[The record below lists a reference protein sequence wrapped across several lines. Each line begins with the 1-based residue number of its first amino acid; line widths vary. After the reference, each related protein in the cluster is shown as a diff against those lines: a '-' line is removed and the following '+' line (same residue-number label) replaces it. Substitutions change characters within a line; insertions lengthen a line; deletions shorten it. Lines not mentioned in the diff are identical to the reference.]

1 MDHAAFAELTAGRA
15 LGDLEPAEQQA
26 VDAHLRQCASCRA
39 LTRDLDGVLTELSYA
54 APPRPVPASL
64 GPSIMAAIRSEAA
77 TTMRPAAMPAAG
89 SGSTGVAAP
98 RPSTRSEPVLPEV
111 IRPDRFRGWGRALG
125 IGLAA
130 AAALAIVVL
139 GAEVLALRDQVDSA
153 NLLAR
158 GYADQLSARDT
169 AMQVVADPAHA
180 SAWLAPST
188 GDVTASALMV
198 WVPGST
204 QTYLVADGL
213 PATPEGQDYQFWYAD
228 DAGVHAGITFD
239 YDGSG
244 MLIMPV
250 EVDLSG
256 AKAAMLTIEEDG
268 GAQGGPSK
276 DIVFG
281 ELPAS

>member
-1 MDHAAFAELTAGRA
+1 MDHAAFTELTAGRA
-15 LGDLEPAEQQA
+15 LGDLDSAEQEA

-39 LTRDLDGVLTELSYA
+39 LTRDLDGVLTELSFA

-64 GPSIMAAIRSEAA
+64 GPSIMAAIRNEAA
-77 TTMRPAAMPAAG
+77 ISMRPTPLP
-89 SGSTGVAAP
+89 SGRAVATP
-98 RPSTRSEPVLPEV
+98 RPSAQQASVLPEV

-139 GAEVLALRDQVDSA
+139 GAEVLSLRDQVDSA

-188 GDVTASALMV
+188 GEVTASALMV
-198 WVPGST
+198 WMPGST
-204 QTYLVADGL
+204 QTYLVAQGL

-239 YDGSG
+239 HDGSG
-244 MLIMPV
+244 VLIMPV
-250 EVDLSG
+250 EVDLTG

-268 GAQGGPSK
+268 GAQGGPSR

>member
-1 MDHAAFAELTAGRA
+1 MDHAAFTELTAGRA
-15 LGDLEPAEQQA
+15 LGDLDVAEQQA
-26 VDAHLRQCASCRA
+26 VDAHLRSCASCRA
-39 LTRDLDGVLTELSYA
+39 LTRELDGVLTELSFA
-54 APPRPVPASL
+54 APPRRVPASL
-64 GPSIMAAIRSEAA
+64 GPSIMAAIRNDAA
-77 TTMRPAAMPAAG
+77 LGSRPVPLSA
-89 SGSTGVAAP
+89 TGPVPMSRPAP
-98 RPSTRSEPVLPEV
+98 RPDPVLPEV

-139 GAEVLALRDQVDSA
+139 GAEVLNLRDQVDSA
-153 NLLAR
+153 QLLAR
-158 GYADQLSARDT
+158 SYADQLSARDT
-169 AMQVVADPAHA
+169 AMQVVADPSHA

-204 QTYLVADGL
+204 QTYLVAEGL
-213 PATPEGQDYQFWYAD
+213 PATPDGQDYQFWYAD

-244 MLIMPV
+244 VLIMPV
-250 EVDLSG
+250 DVDLSG

>member
-1 MDHAAFAELTAGRA
+1 MDHAAFTELTAGRA
-15 LGDLEPAEQQA
+15 LGDLDAAEQRA
-26 VDAHLRQCASCRA
+26 IDVHLRQCASCRA
-39 LTRDLDGVLTELSYA
+39 LTRDLDGVLTQLAYG

-64 GPSIMAAIRSEAA
+64 GPSIMAAIRNEAA
-77 TTMRPAAMPAAG
+77 LSMRPTPLPVAGAMA
-89 SGSTGVAAP
+89 TP
-98 RPSTRSEPVLPEV
+98 RPSARTESLLPEV
-111 IRPDRFRGWGRALG
+111 VRPDRFRGWGRALG

-139 GAEVLALRDQVDSA
+139 GAEVLSLRDQVDSA
-153 NLLAR
+153 NLIAR

-188 GDVTASALMV
+188 GEVTASALMV
-198 WVPGST
+198 WMPGST
-204 QTYLVADGL
+204 QTYLVAQGL
-213 PATPEGQDYQFWYAD
+213 PATADGQDYQFWYAD

-244 MLIMPV
+244 VLIMPV

>member
-15 LGDLEPAEQQA
+15 LGDLDVAEQQA

-39 LTRDLDGVLTELSYA
+39 LTRDLDGVLTDLAFA
-54 APPRPVPASL
+54 APRRAVPASL
-64 GPSIMAAIRSEAA
+64 GPSIMAAIRSESAG
-77 TTMRPAAMPAAG
+77 MRPMAMPSMGATAG
-89 SGSTGVAAP
+89 PAVAP
-98 RPSTRSEPVLPEV
+98 RPSPRQETVLPEV
-111 IRPDRFRGWGRALG
+111 IRPDRFRGWGRAVG

-139 GAEVLALRDQVDSA
+139 GAEVLSLRDQVDSA
-153 NLLAR
+153 NMIAR

-169 AMQVVADPAHA
+169 AMQVVADPSHA

-204 QTYLVADGL
+204 QTYLVASGL
-213 PATPEGQDYQFWYAD
+213 PATADGQDYQFWYAD

-244 MLIMPV
+244 VLIMPV

-268 GAQGGPSK
+268 GAQGGPSQ

>member
-15 LGDLEPAEQQA
+15 LGDLDVAEQQA

-39 LTRDLDGVLTELSYA
+39 LTRDLDGVLTDLSFA
-54 APPRPVPASL
+54 APRRAVPASL
-64 GPSIMAAIRSEAA
+64 GPSIMAAIRSESSG
-77 TTMRPAAMPAAG
+77 MRPMSVPSMGSSAM
-89 SGSTGVAAP
+89 P
-98 RPSTRSEPVLPEV
+98 RPSRRQDSVMPEV

-139 GAEVLALRDQVDSA
+139 GAEVLTLRDQVDSA

-204 QTYLVADGL
+204 QTYLVAEGL
-213 PATPEGQDYQFWYAD
+213 PATADGQDYQFWYAD

-239 YDGSG
+239 YDGTG
-244 MLIMPV
+244 VLIMPV